1 MDQSILWHNRAE
13 RVMGVPMSNRTI
25 NPDALRMEE
34 SFFAD
39 ENAKLLKRLREESK
53 DKERRDALRAV
64 LRIDDEAVIDALVE
78 LDLYP
83 ETVVAFSLV
92 PLIMVAWADWEIQ
105 AREREAVMKA
115 AFDRGIVEGSTT
127 CELLENWL
135 LRKPEPE
142 ILETWKHYVGAIVDT
157 MDANNRSL
165 LRDGVLAQ
173 AKAVAEAAGGFLGF
187 GSKISDAEQKVLD
200 DLASAFG

>member
-1 MDQSILWHNRAE
+1 MPNNTL
-13 RVMGVPMSNRTI
+13 

-34 SFFAD
+34 SFFAE
-39 ENAKLLKRLREESK
+39 ENAKLLTRLREESK
-53 DKERRDALRAV
+53 DKERRNALRAV
-64 LRIDDEAVIDALVE
+64 VRIDDESVIDALVE

-105 AREREAVMKA
+105 SREREAVLAA
-115 AFDRGIVEGSTT
+115 AFDRGIEKGSTT

-135 LRKPEPE
+135 LRKPGPE
-142 ILETWKHYVGAIVDT
+142 ILETWKRYVGAIVET

-173 AKAVAEAAGGFLGF
+173 AKGVAEAAGGFLGL